1 LIPERKTET
10 TKETKVREN
19 QRVENL
25 TAVQGVYTR
34 VSFVAKSGM
43 KGLFHCQDAKLARQ
57 SDGNRNF
64 EARKLISG
72 DSSWVSLAHLAS
84 WRFKFLPIHADL
96 LK

>member
-34 VSFVAKSGM
+34 VSFLAKSGM
-43 KGLFHCQDAKLARQ
+43 K
-57 SDGNRNF
+57 SV
-64 EARKLISG
+64 G
-72 DSSWVSLAHLAS
+72 D
-84 WRFKFLPIHADL
+84 
-96 LK
+96 